1 MPEKPSNEKILEMLR
16 SEPTEYVSGESLC
29 EVLGVSRSAIWK
41 HIESLRALGYTIEAF
56 PHRGYRLVGSPDKL
70 LAEELMWNLQTELIG
85 KQVLS
90 YEVVASTNEV
100 AYDLGKK
107 GVREGTVVVS
117 EGQTKGKGRLGRSWI
132 SPKGKGIY
140 LSILLRPTLPPQS
153 IPKLTLLA
161 ALSVARA
168 IRKAVNLTPQMRWP
182 NDLLLNGKKV
192 SGILTEMSAEQD
204 RVHFVVVGIG
214 VNVNTSPESLP
225 QSATSLKIETGSP
238 VSRVRLAQFLL
249 EAFDALYRDFKE
261 GKTEEALEE
270 CRKLSAVLG
279 THVTVEQVNGRKEG
293 YAVDIDDEGALLL
306 RFDDGVTERILS
318 GDLVKLR

>member
-1 MPEKPSNEKILEMLR
+1 MSEKPSNEKILEMLR
-16 SEPTEYVSGESLC
+16 SEPTEYVSGEALC
-29 EVLGVSRSAIWK
+29 EALRVSRSAIWK
-41 HIESLRALGYTIEAF
+41 HIESLRSLGYTIEAF
-56 PHRGYRLVGSPDKL
+56 PHRGYRLVGCPDKL
-70 LAEELMWNLQTELIG
+70 LSEELMWNLKTELIG
-85 KQVLS
+85 RQVLS
-90 YEVVASTNEV
+90 YDMVASTNDV

-107 GVREGTVVVS
+107 GAREGTVVVS
-117 EGQTKGKGRLGRSWI
+117 EGQTKGKGRLGRSWV

-140 LSILLRPTLPPQS
+140 FSILLRPILPPQS

-168 IRKAVNLTPQMRWP
+168 IRQITNLTPQIRWP

-214 VNVNTSPESLP
+214 VNVNTTAEFLP
-225 QSATSLKIETGSP
+225 KEGTSLKIETGSFI
-238 VSRVRLAQFLL
+238 SRIPLAQSLL
-249 EAFDALYRDFKE
+249 EAFDTLYRDFKE
-261 GKTEEALEE
+261 GKTDEALEE
-270 CRKLSAVLG
+270 CRKLSAILG
-279 THVTVEQVNGRKEG
+279 THVTVEQVHGKKEG
-293 YAVDIDDEGALLL
+293 YAVDIDSEGALLL